1 MLFDINSTCCFTG
14 HRPNKLYGYDLGNSK
29 YQVLAHKLARVIYS
43 LHVKYGVDTFIS
55 GGALGF
61 DTVAF
66 FSVQYVKSKGYP
78 VKNVLA
84 IPFKGQEGRW
94 NVESVDRYNRMLKLA
109 DEVIYVDTVNGYRGN
124 YSIAKKLDIR
134 NHYMVDNAKYII
146 TAYDGS
152 GKGGTYNCIKY
163 AESHHKKIISVGI

>member
-1 MLFDINSTCCFTG
+1 MTYSNAACFTG
-14 HRPNKLYGYDLGNSK
+14 HRPNKLYGYDLNDPR
-29 YQVLAHKLARVIYS
+29 YQALAHKLARVIYS
-43 LHVKYGVDTFIS
+43 LFVNDGIDTFIT
-55 GGALGF
+55 GGALGL

-94 NVESVDRYNRMLKLA
+94 FGKDIDRYNRMLELA
-109 DEVIYVDTVNGYRGN
+109 DEVVYVDTIPGYAGN
-124 YSIAKKLDIR
+124 YTVPQKLNIR
-134 NHYMVDNAKYII
+134 NHYMVDNAKYVI

-152 GKGGTYNCIKY
+152 SKGGTYNCIQY
-163 AESHHKKIISVGI
+163 ARKHNKEIINVGI